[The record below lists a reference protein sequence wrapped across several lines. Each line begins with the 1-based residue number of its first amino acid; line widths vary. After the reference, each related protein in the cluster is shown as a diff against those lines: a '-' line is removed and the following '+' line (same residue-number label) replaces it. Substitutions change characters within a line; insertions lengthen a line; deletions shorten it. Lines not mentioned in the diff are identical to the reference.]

1 VQPRILSKVKY
12 GTITAT
18 KIDDHQGVN
27 MDINQEAKPKMEK
40 ALANLKLELTRVRT
54 GRASPALVDNV
65 KVDYYGVPTPL
76 SQMAQIS
83 IPDPK
88 TIQIASWD
96 QSAIP
101 LIEKAI
107 IAANIG
113 LNPNVDGKIIRL
125 NVPMLTEDRR
135 KDIAK
140 TVKKYGE
147 DTKVAV
153 RNIRRDLNDAV
164 KAQEKEKV
172 LSEDDSKKF
181 QDQVQ
186 KLTDQYVTD
195 IDKLIEAKI
204 KDVMTV

>member
-1 VQPRILSKVKY
+1 
-12 GTITAT
+12 
-18 KIDDHQGVN
+18 

-40 ALANLKLELTRVRT
+40 ALANLKVELTRVRT

-76 SQMAQIS
+76 SQIAQIS

-113 LNPNVDGKIIRL
+113 LNPNVDGKVIRL
-125 NVPMLTEDRR
+125 NVPALTEDRR

-147 DTKVAV
+147 DSKVAI

-164 KAQEKEKV
+164 KMKEKDKV
-172 LSEDDSKKF
+172 LSEDEAKKI
-181 QDQVQ
+181 QDQIQ
-186 KLTDQYVTD
+186 KLTDQYVAEV
-195 IDKLIEAKI
+195 DKLVESKI

>member
-1 VQPRILSKVKY
+1 
-12 GTITAT
+12 
-18 KIDDHQGVN
+18 

-40 ALANLKLELTRVRT
+40 AVAALKNELVRVRT
-54 GRASPALVDNV
+54 GRATPALVDNV
-65 KVDYYGVPTPL
+65 KVDYYGTLTPL
-76 SQMAQIS
+76 NQMAQIS

-113 LNPNVDGKIIRL
+113 LNPNVDGKVIRL

-140 TVKKYGE
+140 TVKQYGE
-147 DTKVAV
+147 DAKIAI
-153 RNIRRDLNDAV
+153 RNIRRDINDGV
-164 KAQEKEKV
+164 KGNKT
-172 LSEDDSKKF
+172 LSEDDVKRL
-181 QDQVQ
+181 QEQVQ
-186 KLTDQYVTD
+186 KITDSSVAEV
-195 IDKLIEAKI
+195 DKLIEAKI

>member
-1 VQPRILSKVKY
+1 
-12 GTITAT
+12 
-18 KIDDHQGVN
+18 

-40 ALANLKLELTRVRT
+40 AVSNLKAELVRVRT
-54 GRASPALVDNV
+54 GRATPALVDNV
-65 KVDYYGVPTPL
+65 KVDYYGTLTPL
-76 SQMAQIS
+76 NQMAQIS

-113 LNPNVDGKIIRL
+113 LNPNVDGKVIRL

-140 TVKKYGE
+140 TVKQYGE
-147 DTKVAV
+147 DSKVAI
-153 RNIRRDLNDAV
+153 RNIRREVNDRV
-164 KAQEKEKV
+164 KGDKS
-172 LSEDDSKKF
+172 LSEDDVKRL
-181 QDQVQ
+181 QEQVQ
-186 KLTDQYVTD
+186 KLTDASVAEV
-195 IDKLIEAKI
+195 DKLVEAKI

>member
-1 VQPRILSKVKY
+1 
-12 GTITAT
+12 
-18 KIDDHQGVN
+18 

-40 ALANLKLELTRVRT
+40 AVTNLKAELVRVRT
-54 GRASPALVDNV
+54 GRATPALVDNV
-65 KVDYYGVPTPL
+65 KVDYYGTLTPL
-76 SQMAQIS
+76 NQMAQIS

-113 LNPNVDGKIIRL
+113 LNPNVDGKVIRL

-140 TVKKYGE
+140 TVKQYGE
-147 DTKVAV
+147 DSKVAI
-153 RNIRRDLNDAV
+153 RNIRREVNDRV
-164 KAQEKEKV
+164 KGDKS
-172 LSEDDSKKF
+172 LSEDDVKRL
-181 QDQVQ
+181 QEQVQ
-186 KLTDQYVTD
+186 KLTDASVAEV
-195 IDKLIEAKI
+195 DKLVEAKI

>member
-1 VQPRILSKVKY
+1 
-12 GTITAT
+12 
-18 KIDDHQGVN
+18 
-27 MDINQEAKPKMEK
+27 MDIQQDAKGKMEK
-40 ALANLKLELTRVRT
+40 AVASLKGELSKLRT
-54 GRASPALVDNV
+54 GRASPSLVEHV
-65 KVDYYGVPTPL
+65 KVNYYGTPTPL
-76 SQMAQIS
+76 NQVAQVS

-113 LNPNVDGKIIRL
+113 LTPNVDGKLIRM
-125 NVPMLTEDRR
+125 NVPPLTEERR

-140 TVKKYGE
+140 SVKKIGE
-147 DTKVAV
+147 DSKVAV
-153 RNIRRDLNDAV
+153 RNLRRDANEAV
-164 KAQEKEKV
+164 KSKEKEKQI
-172 LSEDDSKKF
+172 SEDESKKL

-186 KLTDQYVTD
+186 KLTDTFVAE
-195 IDKLIEAKI
+195 IDKLVEAKI

>member
-1 VQPRILSKVKY
+1 
-12 GTITAT
+12 
-18 KIDDHQGVN
+18 

>member
-1 VQPRILSKVKY
+1 
-12 GTITAT
+12 
-18 KIDDHQGVN
+18 

-40 ALANLKLELTRVRT
+40 AVASLKAELVRVRT
-54 GRASPALVDNV
+54 GRATPALVDNV
-65 KVDYYGVPTPL
+65 KVDYYGTLTPL
-76 SQMAQIS
+76 AQMAQIS

-113 LNPNVDGKIIRL
+113 LNPNVDGKVIRL

-140 TVKKYGE
+140 TVKQYGE
-147 DTKVAV
+147 DTKVAI
-153 RNIRRDLNDAV
+153 RNIRRDVNDAV
-164 KAQEKEKV
+164 KAQEKGKA
-172 LSEDDSKKF
+172 LSEDDSKRL
-181 QDQVQ
+181 QEQVQ
-186 KLTDQYVTD
+186 KLTDASITEV
-195 IDKLIEAKI
+195 DKLIEAKI

>member
-1 VQPRILSKVKY
+1 
-12 GTITAT
+12 
-18 KIDDHQGVN
+18 

-40 ALANLKLELTRVRT
+40 ALANLKVELTRVRT

-113 LNPNVDGKIIRL
+113 LNPNVDGKVIRL
-125 NVPMLTEDRR
+125 NVPTLTEDRR

-147 DTKVAV
+147 DSKVAI

-164 KAQEKEKV
+164 KMKEKDKV
-172 LSEDDSKKF
+172 LSEDEAKKI
-181 QDQVQ
+181 QDQIQ
-186 KLTDQYVTD
+186 KLTDQYVAEV
-195 IDKLIEAKI
+195 DKLVESKI

>member
-1 VQPRILSKVKY
+1 
-12 GTITAT
+12 
-18 KIDDHQGVN
+18 
-27 MDINQEAKPKMEK
+27 MDILKDSKDKMDK
-40 ALANLKLELTRVRT
+40 AIAGLKHELSRMRT
-54 GRASPALVDNV
+54 GRASTSLVDHL
-65 KVDYYGVPTPL
+65 KVDYYGTTTPL

-88 TIQIASWD
+88 TVQIASWD

-113 LNPNVDGKIIRL
+113 LTPNVDGKLIRL
-125 NVPMLTEDRR
+125 NVPPLTEDRR

-140 TVKKYGE
+140 TVKKIAE

-153 RNIRRDLNDAV
+153 RNVRRDANEAV
-164 KAQEKEKV
+164 KAQEKGKV
-172 LSEDDSKKF
+172 LSEDQSK
-181 QDQVQ
+181 QLQEQVQ
-186 KLTDQYVTD
+186 KLTDTSVTEVD
-195 IDKLIEAKI
+195 TITDAKI

>member
-1 VQPRILSKVKY
+1 
-12 GTITAT
+12 
-18 KIDDHQGVN
+18 
-27 MDINQEAKPKMEK
+27 MDILKDSKDKLDK
-40 ALANLKLELTRVRT
+40 AIAGLKHELSRMRT
-54 GRASPALVDNV
+54 GRASTSLVDHL
-65 KVDYYGVPTPL
+65 KVDYYGTTTPL

-88 TIQIASWD
+88 TVQIASWD

-113 LNPNVDGKIIRL
+113 LTPNVDGKLIRL
-125 NVPMLTEDRR
+125 NVPPLTEDRR

-140 TVKKYGE
+140 TVKKIAE

-153 RNIRRDLNDAV
+153 RNVRRDANEAV
-164 KAQEKEKV
+164 KAQEKGKV
-172 LSEDDSKKF
+172 LSEDQSKKL
-181 QDQVQ
+181 QEQVQ
-186 KLTDQYVTD
+186 KLTDTSVTEVD
-195 IDKLIEAKI
+195 TITDAKI

>member
-1 VQPRILSKVKY
+1 
-12 GTITAT
+12 
-18 KIDDHQGVN
+18 

-40 ALANLKLELTRVRT
+40 AVASLKAELVRVRT
-54 GRASPALVDNV
+54 GRATPALVDNV
-65 KVDYYGVPTPL
+65 KVDYYGTLTPL
-76 SQMAQIS
+76 NQMAQIS

-113 LNPNVDGKIIRL
+113 LNPNVDGKVIRL

-140 TVKKYGE
+140 TVKQYGE
-147 DTKVAV
+147 DAKVAI
-153 RNIRRDLNDAV
+153 RNIRRDVNDGV
-164 KAQEKEKV
+164 KGDKS
-172 LSEDDSKKF
+172 LSEDDAKRL
-181 QDQVQ
+181 QEQVQ
-186 KLTDQYVTD
+186 KLTDASVTEV
-195 IDKLIEAKI
+195 DKLIEAKI

>member
-1 VQPRILSKVKY
+1 VFQEDN
-12 GTITAT
+12 A
-18 KIDDHQGVN
+18 
-27 MDINQEAKPKMEK
+27 MDVNQEAKPKMDK
-40 ALANLKLELTRVRT
+40 AIANLKTELARVRT
-54 GRASPALVDNV
+54 GRATPALVENIR
-65 KVDYYGVPTPL
+65 VDYYGVPTPL
-76 SQMAQIS
+76 NQMAQIS

-88 TIQIASWD
+88 TIQVASWD

-113 LNPNVDGKIIRL
+113 LNPSVDGKLIRM

-140 TVKKYGE
+140 TVKQYGE
-147 DTKVAV
+147 DTKVAI
-153 RNIRRDLNDAV
+153 RSIRRELNDEI
-164 KAQEKEKV
+164 KAQEKDKI
-172 LSEDDSKKF
+172 LPEDDAKRL

-186 KLTDQYVTD
+186 KLTDTSVTD
-195 IDKLIEAKI
+195 VDKLIEAKI